1 MSRGTTHRR
10 GWTLRRWT
18 QVAGHHL
25 HSVETPVAAESGRAT
40 VVLLHGAVVT
50 HRYFLP
56 LVQALAT
63 RDPTLPVAALELP
76 GIGASSRGREPRDI
90 AGQAEL
96 VAAWLRETDR
106 APAMLVG
113 SSMGAQTAVEVAVRE
128 PTLVESLVL
137 IGPTVDA
144 SARTLFRQFGKL
156 LVDGTVESPAQLVIT
171 STDLFR
177 SNPRAMA
184 RYLRASLE
192 HRIEERLAAV
202 AAPVLLIRGEFDP
215 LVPRRWL
222 RRLHRVTP
230 NSETMELPGAAHCAH
245 ERRPGEV
252 AQAIDRVRSHR
263 RSTG

>member
-1 MSRGTTHRR
+1 MA
-10 GWTLRRWT
+10 
-18 QVAGHHL
+18 AG
-25 HSVETPVAAESGRAT
+25 SGRPP

-56 LVQALAT
+56 LLQALAI

-96 VAAWLRETDR
+96 VTAWLRATGR
-106 APAMLVG
+106 TPAMLVG

-144 SARTLFRQFGKL
+144 SDRTLSGQFVKL

-177 SNPRAMA
+177 SNPRAMV
-184 RYLRASLE
+184 RYLRASLD

-202 AAPVLLIRGEFDP
+202 TAPVLLIRGEFDP

-230 NSETMELPGAAHCAH
+230 DARILELPDAAHCPH
-245 ERRPGEV
+245 ERRPDEI
-252 AQAIDRVRSHR
+252 AQAIDRMRSHR
-263 RSTG
+263 SSTG